1 MEPIRVRT
9 PSGDYAVLCERGAL
23 ARLGAFVAPLGGTG
37 AFILSSPRVWT
48 RWGKQVERSFDER
61 GARVILFDDRES
73 AKTLRT
79 VEKLCRA
86 LVRAGADRGAI
97 LVAVGGGVVG
107 DVVGFVGACHL
118 RGLGV
123 VQAPTTLL
131 AQVDSAIGGKTGV
144 DLPEG
149 KNLVGAFHQP
159 RLVVADPEAL
169 HSLPERQYR
178 AGLYEVVKYGVIGD
192 EELFAFLE
200 RRLDELSRQEPAALD
215 FVLPRCMR
223 AKAAVVAQDER
234 EAGPREVLNFGHTV
248 GHALEAAT
256 RYRRF
261 LHGEAVAWG
270 MLAAARL
277 ATEMKLLDPSA
288 AFRIGALIH
297 RVGPLPAW
305 PRIAPQRLLRAMRVD
320 KKARGG
326 RLRFVLPRR
335 VGSVEA
341 GVEVP
346 EELLLRVL
354 ISLDRLATQ

>member
-1 MEPIRVRT
+1 MDPITVRT
-9 PSGDYAVLCERGAL
+9 PSGEYAVLCERGVL
-23 ARLGAFVAPLGGTG
+23 ARLATLVGSLGGTG
-37 AFILSSPRVWT
+37 VFILSSPRVW
-48 RWGKQVERSFDER
+48 RLWGKHVERSFGR
-61 GARVILFDDRES
+61 SAARVILFDDRES

-97 LVAVGGGVVG
+97 LVAFGGGVVG
-107 DVVGFVGACHL
+107 DVVGFVAACHL

-123 VQAPTTLL
+123 VQAPTTLV

-159 RLVVADPEAL
+159 RLVVTDPEVL
-169 HSLPERQYR
+169 RTLPQRQYR

-200 RRLDELSRQEPAALD
+200 RELENLARQDLAALD
-215 FVLPRCMR
+215 FVLARCIG
-223 AKAAVVAQDER
+223 AKAVVVGQDER
-234 EAGPREVLNFGHTV
+234 EEGPREVLNFGHTV

-261 LHGEAVAWG
+261 LHGEAVGWG
-270 MLAAARL
+270 MLAATRMA
-277 ATEMKLLDPSA
+277 AEMKLLDPSA
-288 AFRIGALIH
+288 AARIVRLIL

-305 PRIAPQRLLRAMRVD
+305 PRIAPRRLLHAMRAD
-320 KKARGG
+320 KKARAG
-326 RLRFVLPRR
+326 RLRFVLPR
-335 VGSVEA
+335 GA
-341 GVEVP
+341 GAVQAGMEVP
-346 EELLLRVL
+346 EDLLLRVL
-354 ISLDRLATQ
+354 ASPERLATG